1 MISVKRFCDCFMVQ
15 SGLNLKYDFGV
26 IFNLKI
32 LVKKSQK
39 LSIAVNSID
48 VVIAVKSSESED

>member
-1 MISVKRFCDCFMVQ
+1 MVQ

-32 LVKKSQK
+32 FLKKSQK
-39 LSIAVNSID
+39 FSIAVNSID